1 MSLIPLNPE
10 RFAGARWQP
19 MPDSAFAREV
29 SLVELNASELPAAA
43 CHLPVG
49 FVRNAD
55 GQLGLH
61 AVLGVQP
68 GKNLFVAAD
77 GSWLGGHWPLRLR
90 LAPFALALSE
100 TGENVLCVNDA
111 WWQPLESGGF
121 AFYAEGGD
129 LGPET
134 ATVLQECQALL
145 ANQQQT
151 HAALAALDE
160 AGLIRP
166 WNPVIVT
173 AAGNVQLE
181 GLFAVDEA
189 ALNALE
195 GAALQHLR
203 DAGALAIAYCQLLSM
218 QHARKLGELANA
230 HARLDAA
237 KAPSAVVGL
246 APGLLS
252 DDGLLNLSNLGNL
265 GNLGDS

>member
-1 MSLIPLNPE
+1 MALIPLTPQS
-10 RFAGARWQP
+10 FAQAHWLP
-19 MPDSAFAREV
+19 LPSAAFARTL
-29 SLVELNASELPAAA
+29 SLLELNASELPAAA

-49 FVRNAD
+49 FVSNAD
-55 GQLGLH
+55 GQIGLH
-61 AVLGVQP
+61 AVLGVQL

-77 GSWLGGHWPLRLR
+77 GSWLGGYWPLRLR
-90 LAPFALALSE
+90 LAPFALAQSE

-121 AFYAEGGD
+121 AFYAEGGE
-129 LGPET
+129 LGRET

-166 WNPVIVT
+166 WNPVIAT

-195 GAALQHLR
+195 GAALQNLR
-203 DAGALAIAYCQLLSM
+203 DSGALALAYCQLICM
-218 QHARKLGELANA
+218 QHLRKLAELADAHVRLEARASIAPPAPPGADLQLNFLDNDTITFGNA
-230 HARLDAA
+230 
-237 KAPSAVVGL
+237 
-246 APGLLS
+246 
-252 DDGLLNLSNLGNL
+252 
-265 GNLGDS
+265 